1 MAKRVAYL
9 GPAGTFTEDASLRY
23 DPEAERVPLPSITA
37 VAEAVG
43 VGEANE
49 GVVPIE
55 NSLEGSVTSTLDLLI
70 HGSSLLIR
78 NELVL
83 PIRLCLLGAPGL
95 QADAVKVIYS
105 HTQPLGQCRSFLA
118 ERYPDAELIAS
129 LSTAAAV
136 KDMLDAQPNVA
147 AIGNRRAAD
156 IYGAE
161 ILFER
166 IEDNSNNLTRFVV
179 LAKSD
184 HERTGNDK
192 TSIAFSFAAD
202 APGILYST
210 LGEMSTRGINL
221 AKVESRPTKESLGRY
236 IFLVDLEGHRD
247 DNVVREALEAVES
260 QASMLKVLGS
270 YPRFTTT
277 QY

>member
-1 MAKRVAYL
+1 MTKRVAYL

-23 DPEAERVPLPSITA
+23 DAETERIPFPSFTA
-37 VAEAVG
+37 VAEAVEA
-43 VGEANE
+43 GEADE
-49 GVVPIE
+49 CVVPIE

-83 PIRLCLLGAPGL
+83 PIHLYLLGAPGL
-95 QADAVKVIYS
+95 RADAVDVIYS
-105 HTQPLGQCRSFLA
+105 HTQPLGQCRAFLA
-118 ERYPDAELIAS
+118 KRYPDAELVAS

-136 KDMLDAQPNVA
+136 KDMLDADPNVA

-156 IYGAE
+156 LYGAE
-161 ILFER
+161 VLFER

-192 TSIAFSFAAD
+192 TSIAFSYADD

-210 LGEMSTRGINL
+210 IGEMSTRGINL

-236 IFLVDLEGHRD
+236 IFLVDLEGHRED
-247 DNVVREALEAVES
+247 DVVREALRAVES
-260 QASMLKVLGS
+260 QVSMLKVLGS
-270 YPRFTTT
+270 YPRYTAID
-277 QY
+277 Y